1 MKKFILI
8 TMIFGCVFILTT
20 VARAGDVEDIKK
32 ATLEHFVT
40 INAGNVAAHI
50 AHHLQGHTGYSP
62 DGGLLE
68 VNESLEEEKKSLQAD
83 FDAGLK
89 FNLQVRHL
97 DVKVYGNT
105 AVVTCYLVGTV
116 TNTDGTTDQVRDR
129 RTAVLI
135 KKGKKW
141 KEVHTHISHIMTA
154 ESQ

>member
-1 MKKFILI
+1 MKKITLI
-8 TMIFGCVFILTT
+8 TMIFGWVVLLTT
-20 VARAGDVEDIKK
+20 VAEAGDVEDIKK

-40 INAGNVAAHI
+40 FSAGNVAAHVG
-50 AHHLQGHTGYSP
+50 HHLQGHTGFGP

-89 FNLQVRHL
+89 FNLHVKHL
-97 DVKVYGNT
+97 DVKIYGNT
-105 AVVTCYLVGTV
+105 AVTTCYIVGSM
-116 TNTDGTTDQVRDR
+116 TTLNGKTIQVRDR

-141 KEVHTHISHIMTA
+141 KEVHAHNSPITTA
-154 ESQ
+154 E

>member
-1 MKKFILI
+1 MKKLIPI
-8 TMIFGCVFILTT
+8 TMIFGLVVILTT
-20 VARAGDVEDIKK
+20 VAKAGDVEDIKK

-40 INAGNVAAHI
+40 FNAGNAAAHI
-50 AHHLQGHTGYSP
+50 EHHLRGHTGYGP

-68 VNESLEEEKKSLQAD
+68 ENESLEEEKKSLQAD

-89 FNLQVRHL
+89 FDLQIKHL
-97 DVKVYGNT
+97 DVKVYGNA
-105 AVVTCYLVGTV
+105 AVVTGYLVGTV

-141 KEVHTHISHIMTA
+141 KEVHAHISPIMTA
-154 ESQ
+154 E